1 MNPKRIMAIV
11 LGLLLLLWYRPAL
24 GPTPQVSTTCEG
36 RLCTPSAVN
45 DAKTVVRR
53 LSWVSDYGSEELNEY
68 SRVALKPGESLRFEF
83 DPMSFAGQAR
93 VEELIRQV
101 VKDET
106 NSLVLKW
113 ESGETLL
120 VSSRWEERGF
130 DFGVLEWEMPWVQYE
145 IVPRHLVVAVS
156 SGGQEVLFN
165 VPVSTVGAI
174 AMTNDFRSA
183 RFARPL
189 SLGWLHVGLT
199 EFVMDLHSGAVH
211 MDTTIKHGSFHR
223 ENYMLLDWQ
232 QKTWEIMRELGLS
245 GRAQGLSN
253 GNSLLAIH
261 GDRLRVYT
269 RTGENVLS
277 YDIKRG
283 VLEFESEW
291 SRFYCVFWSPDDSKL
306 LYNNPRDAHHL
317 DAYILDLQ
325 TGEARLLGTD
335 HAILSVSPFSAHL
348 FTRLHT
354 QEGGIWSIMDY
365 SGHSIRLNKTNETA
379 LVVKW
384 IDSNRAL
391 VNKYTEPLSPLY
403 SNSRC
408 YIYHIAEGR
417 WEFVAAGFGFDYDP
431 LTGTAYLLRATT
443 CP

>member
-1 MNPKRIMAIV
+1 MDTKRIIAVV
-11 LGLLLLLWYRPAL
+11 LCLLILWFLSAL
-24 GPTPQVSTTCEG
+24 NTFTVVTPDETAS
-36 RLCTPSAVN
+36 P
-45 DAKTVVRR
+45 VVRR
-53 LSWVSDYGSEELNEY
+53 FSWVSDYGSEELREY

-83 DPMSFAGQAR
+83 DPGSLGGQAR
-93 VEELIRQV
+93 VERLIRQAF
-101 VKDET
+101 KGDT

-113 ESGETLL
+113 ESRETLL
-120 VSSRWEERGF
+120 VSARWEERGF
-130 DFGVLEWEMPWVQYE
+130 DFGVLGWDIPWVQYE
-145 IVPRHLVVAVS
+145 VVPRHRVVAVTR
-156 SGGQEVLFN
+156 GGREKLFE

-174 AMTNDFRSA
+174 AMSNDFRSA

-189 SLGWLHVGLT
+189 SSGWGHTGLT
-199 EFVMDLHSGAVH
+199 GFVLNLRSGEVQ
-211 MDTTIKHGSFHR
+211 MDTTIKHGAFHQG
-223 ENYMLLDWQ
+223 NYMLLDWQ

-253 GNSLLAIH
+253 DNSLLAVH
-261 GDRLRVYT
+261 DDSLRVYT
-269 RTGENVLS
+269 RTGENVLT
-277 YDIKRG
+277 YDIRRG

-306 LYNNPRDAHHL
+306 LYNNPRDAHNL

-325 TGEARLLGTD
+325 TGEARLLATD
-335 HAILSVSPFSAHL
+335 HAILSVSPFSSHL
-348 FTRLHT
+348 FIERYT

-365 SGHSIRLNKTNETA
+365 SGHSTRLNKTNEAA

-391 VNKYTEPLSPLY
+391 VNRYTAPLNPLY

-408 YIYHIAEGR
+408 YIYHIAEAR
-417 WEFVAAGFGFDYDP
+417 WEFVAAGFGFDYDA
-431 LTGTAYLLRATT
+431 LTGTVYLLRAVT